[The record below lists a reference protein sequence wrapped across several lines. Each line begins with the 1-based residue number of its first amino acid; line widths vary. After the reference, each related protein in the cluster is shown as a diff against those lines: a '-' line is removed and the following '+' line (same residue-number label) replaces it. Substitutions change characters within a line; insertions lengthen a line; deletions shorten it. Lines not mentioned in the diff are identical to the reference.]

1 MMVAIIRLIQK
12 KYLKEIFTAP
22 PVVTE
27 ATANIALIYICDQS
41 DNCHCLAK
49 TCS

>member
-1 MMVAIIRLIQK
+1 MTVAIIRLIQK
-12 KYLKEIFTAP
+12 IHINEIFTAAL
-22 PVVTE
+22 VVTD
-27 ATANIALIYICDQS
+27 ATANIALLYVCDQS